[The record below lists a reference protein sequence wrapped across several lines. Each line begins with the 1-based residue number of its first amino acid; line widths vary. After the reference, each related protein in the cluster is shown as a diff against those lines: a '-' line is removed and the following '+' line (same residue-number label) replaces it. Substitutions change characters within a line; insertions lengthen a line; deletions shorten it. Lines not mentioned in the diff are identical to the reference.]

1 MRERSCKKGINTSKN
16 TTKLLAGALAAM
28 FVVSALI
35 GCGGGAGAYADSGDA
50 VSDKRSMIF
59 TDVKNDHWAYANINA
74 MVKAGAVNGYP
85 DGSFR
90 PSENV
95 TYGEFIKMMYTAL
108 NGNAL
113 IGGAGNK
120 EHWAAPYYYAALAER
135 YFDAGS
141 IEIGILD
148 KKMPRKHMAHASAS
162 AVRAFKQ
169 NEGEAD
175 IKSVA
180 DTEASNDNND
190 NIEFADV
197 LPASEYAYDIMTAC
211 EGGILS
217 GYPDGTF
224 GGNRTLTR
232 AEATA
237 VIGRLTEYKAE
248 HAAAA
253 ENGEPGEAGEQP
265 ADSGM
270 QPGEKK
276 SGKKIVRRVEKADRV
291 IPVSYEVIDS
301 TFEAKGIEKLEYDGA
316 GTIKIYSSVEYP
328 FIKIMKEDGSLMKSI
343 GSPDGSFFREDGM
356 YVYLADP
363 EGQSLNGDKTVDA
376 VSAGNAGKSD
386 LYLIFDD
393 ESRLVYRF
401 AAK

>member
-148 KKMPRKHMAHASAS
+148 KKMPRKHMAHASAG
-162 AVRAFKQ
+162 VIRAL
-169 NEGEAD
+169 ER
-175 IKSVA
+175 
-180 DTEASNDNND
+180 DTKAEFDGKINGKAEEDS
-190 NIEFADV
+190 IEFADV
-197 LPASEYAYDIMTAC
+197 LPAGEYAYDIMTAC
-211 EGGILS
+211 ESGILS

-237 VIGRLTEYKAE
+237 VIGRLTEYKAA

-253 ENGEPGEAGEQP
+253 EDGESGEAGEQP
-265 ADSGM
+265 ANSGM
-270 QPGEKK
+270 LPGEKK
-276 SGKKIVRRVEKADRV
+276 SGKKIVRRVEKVGMV
-291 IPVSYEVIDS
+291 IPVSYEVVDS
-301 TFEAKGIEKLEYDGA
+301 TFGAKGIEKLEYDGV

-328 FIKIMKEDGSLMKSI
+328 FIKIMKEDGSLIKSI

-356 YVYLADP
+356 YVYLADS
-363 EGQSLNGDKTVDA
+363 EGQSFNGGKIADA
-376 VSAGNAGKSD
+376 VSAGKTGESG

-393 ESRLVYRF
+393 ESGTVYRF
-401 AAK
+401 AAN

>member
-1 MRERSCKKGINTSKN
+1 MREKSCKKGINISKN

-35 GCGGGAGAYADSGDA
+35 GCGGGTGAYADSGDA
-50 VSDKRSMIF
+50 VSDRGSMIF

-95 TYGEFIKMMYTAL
+95 TYGEFIKMMYMAL
-108 NGNAL
+108 NGSVL
-113 IGGAGNK
+113 IGGAENK
-120 EHWAAPYYYAALAER
+120 EHWAAPYYYAALAEK

-141 IEIGILD
+141 IEIDILD
-148 KKMPRKHMAHASAS
+148 KKMPRKHMAHASAG
-162 AVRAFKQ
+162 VIRAL
-169 NEGEAD
+169 ER
-175 IKSVA
+175 
-180 DTEASNDNND
+180 DTKAEFDGKINGKAEEDS
-190 NIEFADV
+190 IEFTDV
-197 LPASEYAYDIMTAC
+197 LPAGEYAYDIMTAC
-211 EGGILS
+211 ESGILS

-237 VIGRLTEYKAE
+237 VIGRLTEYKAT

-253 ENGEPGEAGEQP
+253 GSEEPGEAEEQP
-265 ADSGM
+265 ANSGLL
-270 QPGEKK
+270 PGEKK
-276 SGKKIVRRVEKADRV
+276 SGKKIVRRVEKADRI
-291 IPVSYEVIDS
+291 IPVSYEVVDS
-301 TFEAKGIEKLEYDGA
+301 TFGAKGIEKLEYDGE

-328 FIKIMKEDGSLMKSI
+328 FIKIMKEDGSLMESI
-343 GSPDGSFFREDGM
+343 GSPDGSFFREGGM
-356 YVYLADP
+356 YVYLADS
-363 EGQSLNGDKTVDA
+363 EGQSFNGGKTADA
-376 VSAGNAGKSD
+376 VSAGNTGKSD

-393 ESRLVYRF
+393 ESGMVYRF
-401 AAK
+401 AAN